1 MLAGVPL
8 IDLVGVVGT
17 EPVGEAREASLSSLK
32 AEPDAHGRARGRYR
46 RVVVFEY
53 HNKRSLPNGL
63 MSDIME
69 GGHFDECTELR
80 SARVAIRH
88 PSESDGASE
97 FHRRRLA

>member
-1 MLAGVPL
+1 VLAGVPL
-8 IDLVGVVGT
+8 IDLVGVVG
-17 EPVGEAREASLSSLK
+17 
-32 AEPDAHGRARGRYR
+32 AESVR

-53 HNKRSLPNGL
+53 HHKRSLPNGL

-69 GGHFDECTELR
+69 GGHFDECTVLR

-97 FHRRRLA
+97 FHRRRRA